1 VTIFEIKS
9 VTEDDRF
16 VERESRGGAI
26 PRHKLIDRM
35 PITALRFERS
45 QAYDHGDLGV
55 LQIGNSEL
63 TSDRNSAPS
72 RRTERLSENKPAAR
86 DKPAAKDSSLRPA
99 SQIRLCFKCSSSS
112 CHRSCLTSLLSNPS
126 TVFQYGVSIFLLD
139 NGKQFHIMARVP
151 QSKTTV
157 SPYKVQVLD
166 RALAALAILAA
177 RSSDCSLAELCP
189 ALKLHKST
197 VHRLMMVL
205 EQHRLVV
212 KSPETGRYR
221 LGLRLYE
228 LGSRAIDGLD
238 LRGRARPYLDRLQD
252 EFGETVFFCILDE
265 GQVFYV
271 EKVESQRSV
280 RTACT
285 VGSRAPAYCTAVGK
299 AMLAELPEAEVNKIV
314 QRWGLKAITPNTI
327 TTASALKAELKAVRS
342 RGYAI
347 DDEEKEEGLRC
358 IGAAVRSHSGKL
370 AAAMSISGPAFRMT
384 KERVPEIGRALMEA
398 AGNLSAELGYQAI
411 AAGPARRA
419 AS

>member
-1 VTIFEIKS
+1 
-9 VTEDDRF
+9 
-16 VERESRGGAI
+16 
-26 PRHKLIDRM
+26 M
-35 PITALRFERS
+35 
-45 QAYDHGDLGV
+45 
-55 LQIGNSEL
+55 
-63 TSDRNSAPS
+63 
-72 RRTERLSENKPAAR
+72 
-86 DKPAAKDSSLRPA
+86 
-99 SQIRLCFKCSSSS
+99 
-112 CHRSCLTSLLSNPS
+112 
-126 TVFQYGVSIFLLD
+126 
-139 NGKQFHIMARVP
+139 
-151 QSKTTV
+151 
-157 SPYKVQVLD
+157 
-166 RALAALAILAA
+166 
-177 RSSDCSLAELCP
+177 
-189 ALKLHKST
+189 KLHKST

-212 KSPETGRYR
+212 KNPETGRYR

-228 LGSRAIDGLD
+228 LGSRAIEGLD
-238 LRGRARPYLDRLQD
+238 LRGRARPYLDRLQA

-299 AMLAELPEAEVNKIV
+299 AMLAELSEAEVNKIV
-314 QRWGLKAITPNTI
+314 RRWGLKPVTPNTI
-327 TTASALKAELKAVRS
+327 RTASALKVELKAVRS

-370 AAAMSISGPAFRMT
+370 AAAMSVSGPAFRMS

-398 AGNLSAELGYQAI
+398 ATKLSAELGYQAPS
-411 AAGPARRA
+411 AELVQSA

>member
-1 VTIFEIKS
+1 
-9 VTEDDRF
+9 
-16 VERESRGGAI
+16 
-26 PRHKLIDRM
+26 M
-35 PITALRFERS
+35 
-45 QAYDHGDLGV
+45 
-55 LQIGNSEL
+55 
-63 TSDRNSAPS
+63 
-72 RRTERLSENKPAAR
+72 
-86 DKPAAKDSSLRPA
+86 
-99 SQIRLCFKCSSSS
+99 
-112 CHRSCLTSLLSNPS
+112 
-126 TVFQYGVSIFLLD
+126 
-139 NGKQFHIMARVP
+139 QFHNMARVP

-166 RALAALAILAA
+166 RALAALAILAKS
-177 RSSDCSLAELCP
+177 SSDCSLAELCP

-212 KSPETGRYR
+212 KNPETGRYR

-238 LRGRARPYLDRLQD
+238 LRGRARPYLNRLQD

-299 AMLAELPEAEVNKIV
+299 AMLAELPEAEVSKIV
-314 QRWGLKAITPNTI
+314 QRWGLTSITPNTI
-327 TTASALKAELKAVRS
+327 TTAGALKAELKAVRA
-342 RGYAI
+342 RGFAI

-370 AAAMSISGPAFRMT
+370 AAAVSISGPAFRMT

-398 AGNLSAELGYQAI
+398 ASSLSAELGYQAI
-411 AAGPARRA
+411 AVEPTRRA

>member
-1 VTIFEIKS
+1 M
-9 VTEDDRF
+9 
-16 VERESRGGAI
+16 RGWASSTLDWRGSNV
-26 PRHKLIDRM
+26 RC
-35 PITALRFERS
+35 
-45 QAYDHGDLGV
+45 
-55 LQIGNSEL
+55 
-63 TSDRNSAPS
+63 
-72 RRTERLSENKPAAR
+72 KP
-86 DKPAAKDSSLRPA
+86 L
-99 SQIRLCFKCSSSS
+99 
-112 CHRSCLTSLLSNPS
+112 
-126 TVFQYGVSIFLLD
+126 IFLLD
-139 NGKQFHIMARVP
+139 KQEQFHNMARVP
-151 QSKTTV
+151 QSKTID

-166 RALAALAILAA
+166 RALAALAILASSA
-177 RSSDCSLAELCP
+177 SDCSLAELCP

-212 KSPETGRYR
+212 KNPETGRYR

-238 LRGRARPYLDRLQD
+238 LRGRARPYLDQLQD

-299 AMLAELPEAEVNKIV
+299 AMLAELPDTEVSKIV
-314 QRWGLKAITPNTI
+314 RRWGLKAVTPKTI
-327 TTASALKAELKAVRS
+327 TTASALKAELRAVRA

-358 IGAAVRSHSGKL
+358 IGAAVRSHNGKL
-370 AAAMSISGPAFRMT
+370 AAAMSISGPAFRIT
-384 KERVPEIGRALMEA
+384 KERVPEIARVLTEA
-398 AGNLSAELGYQAI
+398 ANKLSAELGYQGAQAELVQG
-411 AAGPARRA
+411 AAN
-419 AS
+419 

>member
-1 VTIFEIKS
+1 M
-9 VTEDDRF
+9 
-16 VERESRGGAI
+16 A
-26 PRHKLIDRM
+26 RM
-35 PITALRFERS
+35 PR
-45 QAYDHGDLGV
+45 
-55 LQIGNSEL
+55 
-63 TSDRNSAPS
+63 
-72 RRTERLSENKPAAR
+72 PAA
-86 DKPAAKDSSLRPA
+86 
-99 SQIRLCFKCSSSS
+99 
-112 CHRSCLTSLLSNPS
+112 HRS
-126 TVFQYGVSIFLLD
+126 
-139 NGKQFHIMARVP
+139 
-151 QSKTTV
+151 
-157 SPYKVQVLD
+157 PYRVQVLD
-166 RALAALAILAA
+166 RALAALEILAN
-177 RSSDCSLAELCP
+177 RDGECSLVDLCP

-212 KSPETGRYR
+212 KNPDTGRYR

-299 AMLAELPEAEVNKIV
+299 AMLAELAEAEVSGIV
-314 QRWGLKAITPNTI
+314 CRWGLKVVTANTI
-327 TTASALKAELKAVRS
+327 TTATALRAELRAVRS

-358 IGAAVRSHSGKL
+358 VSAAVRGHSGKL
-370 AAAMSISGPAFRMT
+370 FAAMSVSGPAFRMT
-384 KERVPEIGRALMEA
+384 KERVPEIGQAVMRAANE
-398 AGNLSAELGYQAI
+398 LSAELGYQGA
-411 AAGPARRA
+411 PLEVARRA
-419 AS
+419 AG